1 MFQGLGDICGGYGC
15 LCRVWVSVGDM
26 DIWQGYRYIGDMDI
40 CGGYGYLWGIWV
52 SVGDMDICWGDT
64 DIWGDMDIWGAI
76 IKPIITLHQLYSE
89 TIITKASQHWDSPS
103 NYKVAVK
110 ISDIYHTE
118 RDYVYICVR
127 SNSSYRTNQEQKQ
140 TWKIKYSL
148 QLTLEAHLKNSKVYT
163 ILLSLT
169 SVPCFGEQHQ
179 LWVLVWNFS
188 TLIFSS
194 QVCHG
199 GSSRRILKN

>member
-40 CGGYGYLWGIWV
+40 CGGYGY
-52 SVGDMDICWGDT
+52 M
-64 DIWGDMDIWGAI
+64 WGAI